1 LNQGF
6 DPPIWSKREQTLTR
20 DWLVDQITEALLGS
34 IASGRQSRCF
44 WNKTSDGSF
53 FSSGVNAVQFIGKT
67 GSKSVYWSS
76 FMHLTYHVHVHD
88 GGWAYRLGD
97 VWSETYPTHD
107 AALRA
112 ARDAAKRQQIGG
124 EDAQISYE
132 TADGTWH
139 QESVRGSDRPEV
151 DVEDDAKT

>member
-1 LNQGF
+1 VIKSLKLYLV
-6 DPPIWSKREQTLTR
+6 PPHPGAN
-20 DWLVDQITEALLGS
+20 VV
-34 IASGRQSRCF
+34 ASGT
-44 WNKTSDGSF
+44 KPLTVH
-53 FSSGVNAVQFIGKT
+53 FSSRGIRGTAYRYQRRIRPN
-67 GSKSVYWSS
+67 WSN